1 MAADPGGTTVAERR
15 VGLRDLR
22 VLALGVLL
30 FGGGWPITK
39 DALQDATPLW
49 FAVSRA
55 GLAAMGAA
63 VLLAALGRL
72 AWPGRRDWPAVL
84 AVGLLQL
91 GSFFALTHI
100 ALAVLP
106 SGRIAVLSNVTI
118 YWLVPLSVLVLG
130 ERVSPRRWGAAALA
144 LAGAGV
150 LVGPWAMDWTRPGI
164 VLANG
169 LLIGAA
175 LLWSIAIITTRRLP
189 PARPMIE
196 LLPFCFAAALLVLV
210 PLALLREPGG
220 GIGVYALPHAAFV
233 GFVAAPVGTWCVIEA
248 GRRLPSTVASVGFM
262 LGPVV
267 GVATGA
273 LWLGE
278 AVGWDV
284 WLGGALIAAGVA
296 VAVRG

>member
-1 MAADPGGTTVAERR
+1 VN
-15 VGLRDLR
+15 LRDLR
-22 VLALGVLL
+22 VLAIGVLL

-39 DALQDATPLW
+39 DALREATPLW

-55 GLAAMGAA
+55 GLAALGAA
-63 VLLAALGRL
+63 ALLLALRRL
-72 AWPGRRDWPAVL
+72 SWPGRRDWPAVL

-100 ALAVLP
+100 ALAALP

-130 ERVSPRRWGAAALA
+130 EKVSARRWVAAAIA
-144 LAGAGV
+144 LAGAAV
-150 LVGPWAMDWTRPGI
+150 LLGPWSIDWSSPGI
-164 VLANG
+164 VRANG
-169 LLIGAA
+169 LLVLAA
-175 LLWSIAIITTRRLP
+175 LLWSISIIVTRRIP
-189 PARPMIE
+189 PARPMME
-196 LLPFCFAAALLVLV
+196 LLPFCFATALLVLV
-210 PLALLREPGG
+210 PLALLREPSG
-220 GIGVYALPHAAFV
+220 GIGSHAFPHAAFV
-233 GFVAAPVGTWCVIEA
+233 GLVAAPVGTWCVIEA

-262 LGPVV
+262 LGPVL

-284 WLGGALIAAGVA
+284 WLGGALIAVGVVA
-296 VAVRG
+296 AVRG